1 MNEVTDTMDSEAETA
16 RIAHNSRH
24 EFSRELFVQTRRD
37 AKYFRLGYRHRAE
50 ESAELLTSELRFQ
63 RIAMARAVIATFRS
77 ALSLGE
83 TVEGAFRIAKR
94 NFGLDASGPPLVDA
108 EALLEKLCHLIND
121 EHVYKQEAI
130 ALLNDALG
138 ARAMTEVQALTA
150 CKHGKPTCGECLEEA
165 PLELLRLNP
174 FARHDIENKPPTD
187 PAGAFIFGIRYYA
200 GMLEDGDSWGHS
212 LGHIESLCRDFQN
225 AIDDRAGKPR
235 RFPVT
240 DDALDAPDG
249 AIVNGYQRSGDQWI
263 KLPDEVVTLRARVA
277 ELEAMTP
284 AEFERRSIARA
295 IETHRTCRKAAKALG
310 IGKAT
315 LYRRIQRGEFTLPPR
330 VLKGSEP

>member
-1 MNEVTDTMDSEAETA
+1 MTEPETQNPDEECPPAEPAAVAGLLDTIESLKGERDEAREWVRRITAETRTLTCVYCGHA
-16 RIAHNSRH
+16 YPPGTPDHGAETLAAHIR
-24 EFSRELFVQTRRD
+24 VC
-37 AKYFRLGYRHRAE
+37 AKHPMRALE
-50 ESAELLTSELRFQ
+50 
-63 RIAMARAVIATFRS
+63 I
-77 ALSLGE
+77 
-83 TVEGAFRIAKR
+83 
-94 NFGLDASGPPLVDA
+94 GPPLVDA

-121 EHVYKQEAI
+121 KHVYKQEAL

-200 GMLEDGDSWGHS
+200 GMLEDGDDWWHS

-284 AEFERRSIARA
+284 AEFERRAIARA